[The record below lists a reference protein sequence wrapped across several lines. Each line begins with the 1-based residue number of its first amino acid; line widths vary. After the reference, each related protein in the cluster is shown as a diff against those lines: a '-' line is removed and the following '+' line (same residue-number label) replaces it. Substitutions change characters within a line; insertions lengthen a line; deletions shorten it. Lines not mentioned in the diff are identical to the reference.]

1 VARLSYYP
9 RRAWVGAAG
18 FGSIGPLFSFG
29 RLGGEELRNLRKLA
43 WSMVPGGMSLVAAS
57 FFGSSWY
64 LAGKIRS
71 EALAVGPG
79 PAMPAYDDVQF
90 VGVSPGQVQLRAI
103 DGQPALLKPML
114 CGIAWPGGT
123 GHLGAV
129 AAVSGGVVTRP
140 LTMASG
146 SAPAVGQ
153 LAALDR
159 SYFLSDPE
167 TALGIPVQDVVV
179 PGPLGPLPAWYF
191 PAPGSTFI
199 IGVHG
204 QNGTRKD
211 VLRVIDIVY
220 RMGFPAIAVTYRN
233 DLGAA
238 RDPSGYLRYGQ
249 TEWSDIEAAVR
260 WSLTR
265 GARSV
270 VLVGQSMGA
279 GVVAAFLKRSSL
291 APKVAR
297 VVLDA
302 PMLDLHAAIDYQVD
316 RHLIPVIGRL
326 PAPLIRTAKRIAS
339 ARFGVDWSA
348 ISYLDETSWLK
359 VPALV
364 THGDDDLRVP
374 ISTSFRLNELKPSL
388 VTFEVF
394 PGAGHLESWNTD
406 RARYTSLVE
415 SFLASLAS

>member
-1 VARLSYYP
+1 
-9 RRAWVGAAG
+9 
-18 FGSIGPLFSFG
+18 
-29 RLGGEELRNLRKLA
+29 
-43 WSMVPGGMSLVAAS
+43 MSLVAAS
-57 FFGSSWY
+57 FFGSGWY

-71 EALAVGPG
+71 EALVVGPG

-90 VGVSPGQVQLRAI
+90 VGVSPGQVELRAI
-103 DGQPALLKPML
+103 GDQPALLKPML
-114 CGIAWPGGT
+114 CGIAWPGGV

-140 LTMASG
+140 LTVVCG
-146 SAPAVGQ
+146 SAPAAGQ

-159 SYFLSDPE
+159 SYFLSGPG
-167 TALGIPVQDVVV
+167 TAFGIPVQDVAV

-191 PAPGSTFI
+191 PGPGSTFI

-211 VLRVIDIVY
+211 VLRVIDIVHG
-220 RMGFPAIAVTYRN
+220 MGFPAIAVTYRN

-249 TEWSDIEAAVR
+249 TEWSDIEAVVR
-260 WSLTR
+260 WSLAQ

-279 GVVAAFLKRSSL
+279 SVVAAFLKRSSL
-291 APKVAR
+291 APKVER

-302 PMLDLHAAIDYQVD
+302 PMLDLPAAIDYQVD
-316 RHLIPVIGRL
+316 RHLIPIIGRL

-348 ISYLDETSWLK
+348 ISYLDETTWLK

-364 THGDDDLRVP
+364 THGDDDPRVP
-374 ISTSFRLNELKPSL
+374 ISTSFRLTGLKPSL

-406 RARYTSLVE
+406 RSRYTSLVE
-415 SFLASLAS
+415 SFLAPLAL

>member
-1 VARLSYYP
+1 VSP
-9 RRAWVGAAG
+9 GHW
-18 FGSIGPLFSFG
+18 IGPYARSVTSV
-29 RLGGEELRNLRKLA
+29 EKELRNLRQLV
-43 WSMVPGGMSLVAAS
+43 WSMIPGGMSLVAAS
-57 FFGSSWY
+57 FLGSSWY
-64 LAGKIRS
+64 LAERIRS

-90 VGVSPGQVQLRAI
+90 VGVAPGQVQLRAAG
-103 DGQPALLKPML
+103 DQAALLKPML
-114 CGIAWPGGT
+114 CGIAWPGGI
-123 GHLGAV
+123 GHLGPV

-140 LTMASG
+140 LTVISG
-146 SAPAVGQ
+146 SAPTAGQ
-153 LAALDR
+153 PAALDR

-191 PAPGSTFI
+191 PGPGSTFI

-220 RMGFPAIAVTYRN
+220 RMGFPAVAVTYRN

-260 WSLTR
+260 WSLAQ
-265 GARSV
+265 GAQSV

-302 PMLDLHAAIDYQVD
+302 PMLDLRAAIDYQVD
-316 RHLIPVIGRL
+316 RHLIPIIGRL

-348 ISYLDETSWLK
+348 ISYLDETTWLK

-364 THGDDDLRVP
+364 THGDDDPRVP
-374 ISTSFRLNELKPSL
+374 ISTSLRLNELKPSL

-394 PGAGHLESWNTD
+394 PGAGHLESWNID
-406 RARYTSLVE
+406 RSRYTSLVE
-415 SFLASLAS
+415 SFLAPLAS